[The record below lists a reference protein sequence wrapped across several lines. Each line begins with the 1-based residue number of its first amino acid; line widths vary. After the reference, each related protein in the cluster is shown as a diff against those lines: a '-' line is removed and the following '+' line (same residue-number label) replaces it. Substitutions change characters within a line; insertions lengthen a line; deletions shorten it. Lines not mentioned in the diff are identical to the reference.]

1 MRLIAHRINTL
12 EELLALDETCPIE
25 FDVRDSGGRLLV
37 THDPFTDGVDFEVFA
52 PHLRKRFS
60 IVNIK
65 SEGIEWRVLE
75 ILRQCSVRDF
85 FFLDCSVPMM
95 VQLMNRGER
104 RFAVRYS
111 EYESINSVLR
121 WSGIAQWVWVDC
133 FYTYFLTEF
142 IMNQLRQAGFNIC
155 IVSPELQRRPDE
167 IHKYINHLRANNVS
181 VQAVCTKIYN
191 FSTWQTLENI

>member
-12 EELLALDETCPIE
+12 EELQSLNETCPIE
-25 FDVRDSGGRLLV
+25 FDIRDSGGRLLV
-37 THDPFTDGVDFEVFA
+37 THDPFTDGLDFEVFA

-75 ILRQCSVRDF
+75 ILRDCSVRDF
-85 FFLDCSVPMM
+85 FLLDCSVPMM
-95 VQLMNRGER
+95 VKLMNHGER

-155 IVSPELQRRPDE
+155 IVSPELQGRPEE
-167 IHKYINHLRANNVS
+167 IQHYINHLRANHVA
-181 VQAVCTKIYN
+181 VQAVCTKVHN
-191 FSTWQTLENI
+191 FTQWNSLQ